1 MDKGGNVLEKR
12 FLVIGAGRFG
22 SSVIKELHTL
32 GHEVVACDVNE
43 DLLTSID
50 EYVNHS
56 LIGDATDIRVLEE
69 LNATDF
75 DAIVLSIGDN
85 FEAAILILKNLKDMG
100 CLQVY
105 SKANDKKRGEVL
117 SAVGADRVIYPEE
130 ETGIRIAKQ
139 LATPG
144 MLEFI
149 ELAPNFGAM
158 EVKVPESF
166 VGKNLI
172 ELNFRRKYGLTVVMV
187 SKLNRKTP
195 IVSPKPEIVFDEGD
209 VIFVIGENDDL
220 EKLQK
225 KLHRDFH

>member
-1 MDKGGNVLEKR
+1 MEKR

-22 SSVIKELHTL
+22 SSVIKELHRL
-32 GHEVVACDVNE
+32 GHEVVACDLDE
-43 DLLTSID
+43 DLLANID
-50 EYVNHS
+50 EYVNYS

-75 DAIVLSIGDN
+75 DGVIVSIGDH
-85 FEAAILILKNLKDMG
+85 FEAAILTLKNLKDMQ
-100 CLQVY
+100 CKQVY
-105 SKANDKKRGEVL
+105 LKANDQKRGEVL

-130 ETGIRIAKQ
+130 ETGIRIARQ
-139 LATPG
+139 MATPG

-158 EVKVPESF
+158 EVRVPESF
-166 VGKNLI
+166 YGKNLI

-187 SKLNRKTP
+187 SKLTKKAP
-195 IVSPKPEIVFDEGD
+195 IVSPKPELVFEAGD
-209 VIFVIGENDDL
+209 VMFVIGENDDL

-225 KLHRDFH
+225 KLHRDA